1 MYLNNNKTQKICI
14 LKYTKLYDI
23 SVTITCIIHSYLG
36 TLKQQPFYS
45 LNHKLIQ

>member
-36 TLKQQPFYS
+36 TLNNNQFI
-45 LNHKLIQ
+45 L